1 MGVRE
6 ESNFSR
12 YYRVEDKCPTFNRF
26 FCDHLRLAFRK
37 QGFRART
44 IRNYRMDNPYST
56 FEGRAIMVKDAIS
69 HNRMEIEVV
78 IV

>member
-1 MGVRE
+1 MGRPE
-6 ESNFSR
+6 EINFPR
-12 YYRVEDKCPTFNRF
+12 YYRLGDPDFVLNRF
-26 FCDHLRLAFRK
+26 TCDHLRLAFRN

-44 IRNYRMDNPYST
+44 IRNYRLDNPYST

-78 IV
+78 IA